1 MTHMLPS
8 GLSRLR
14 EAPSLPPRVPRP
26 FAYCSTKE
34 VRWRSARPRLRA
46 GTFRVI
52 VTGVGRCVMIGAHV
66 QDEEWGAFGGDCR
79 MAG

>member
-1 MTHMLPS
+1 MRWLEVMAVN
-8 GLSRLR
+8 RLQTAQMNHR
-14 EAPSLPPRVPRP
+14 NVAVLD
-26 FAYCSTKE
+26 
-34 VRWRSARPRLRA
+34 RSA